1 MDSLRLAE
9 FLLKD
14 IRERKAL
21 YAERLSDGGV
31 DSMEDYKLVVGQIR
45 GLAYSEDLIRTAM
58 KGIELDD

>member
-1 MDSLRLAE
+1 MDPLRLAE

-14 IRERKAL
+14 IRERKAS

-45 GLAYSEDLIRTAM
+45 GMSYAEDLIRSAM